1 MADASWNAS
10 LSQFNTVID
19 TYWYVYRH
27 LARSIARSGVDWV
40 LVDTEHGNLDDAAMH
55 EAVQAIAGCSVS
67 PVVRIP
73 ACEGWMFK
81 RELYIL

>member
-1 MADASWNAS
+1 
-10 LSQFNTVID
+10 
-19 TYWYVYRH
+19 
-27 LARSIARSGVDWV
+27 
-40 LVDTEHGNLDDAAMH
+40 VDTEHGNLDDAAMH

-81 RELYIL
+81 RELYILWEPHWLVQPINIMSVWIQRCLGRWRPWHYGPSY